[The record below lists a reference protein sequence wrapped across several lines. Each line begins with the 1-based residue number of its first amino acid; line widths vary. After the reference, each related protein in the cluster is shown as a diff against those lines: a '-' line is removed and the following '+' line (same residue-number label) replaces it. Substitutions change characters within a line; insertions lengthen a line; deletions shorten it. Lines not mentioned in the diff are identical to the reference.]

1 MAISEVMED
10 VGKFAKSELGTPV
23 EIIDCA
29 LFPAEFFTE
38 ARKWKKIEDV
48 VVVTGDLAKSTR
60 LGMKR
65 HTNTSCRVYEAAA
78 GGAAR
83 LLGQGDFGPEFMD
96 IQGDGLFALY
106 HGYKAY
112 QRAFC
117 AAVTLRTW
125 SATYLVPEVEKLG
138 ERMPKTGFKVGMAS
152 GVLAVKNV
160 GVPRQGSEP
169 VWAGK
174 PVNWAF
180 KCAQQAERHEII
192 VTDKVFKTV
201 VEGND
206 YVRYSCGCRG
216 VVADLWRQ
224 THVTSLVGEDFPCW
238 KLTSPWCITHGDEF
252 CDAILAGR
260 TRRDDVSW
268 LSV

>member
-10 VGKFAKSELGTPV
+10 LGKFAKDELATPV
-23 EIIDCA
+23 DVEECVE
-29 LFPAEFFTE
+29 FPKEFFTA
-38 ARKWKKIEDV
+38 ARKWKKIDNV

-65 HTNTSCRVYEAAA
+65 HTNTSCRIYEAAA

-83 LLGQGDFGPEFMD
+83 LLGRSEFDPEFMD

-106 HGYKAY
+106 HGDLAY

-125 SATYLVPEVEKLG
+125 SEEYLVSEIEKLG
-138 ERMPKTGFKVGMAS
+138 DRLPATGFKVGMAS
-152 GVLAVKNV
+152 GTLAVKNV
-160 GVPRQGSEP
+160 GVPRQDSEP

-180 KCAQQAERHEII
+180 KCAQQADRHEII
-192 VTDKVFKTV
+192 VTDKVYKTV
-201 VEGND
+201 VDGND
-206 YVRYSCGCRG
+206 YVSYSCGCG
-216 VVADLWRQ
+216 GIVASLWNKAQ
-224 THVTSLVGEDFPCW
+224 VTSLVGEDFPCW
-238 KLTSPWCITHGDEF
+238 KLTSPWCTTHGDEF
-252 CDAILAGR
+252 CEAILAGD
-260 TRRDDVSW
+260 TVRDDVSRNIA
-268 LSV
+268 